1 MLKTFVSYLFIVAWV
16 GFIIYLW
23 YRWFQLNKKFVSI
36 LKRKGYFNLKV
47 LKQIFGGKGIG
58 L

>member
-1 MLKTFVSYLFIVAWV
+1 MLKTFTSYLFIIAWV

-23 YRWFQLNKKFVSI
+23 YKWFQLNKKFIFI

-47 LKQIFGGKGIG
+47 LKQIFGK
-58 L
+58 